1 MSLDKT
7 LMPVP
12 DGHPAVFERSWPLR
26 VGDIDRSGRLRL
38 DAAAR
43 LIQDIGQDHVHALG
57 FDKTHP
63 VGVVRRTMVDLIR
76 PIEFQDMLRLRR
88 WCSGTSNRWCEIRV
102 RIDGGEGGLIE
113 SKAFWININRDTGM
127 PSRISDDFLDELQ
140 RTTDV
145 HRLRWTPYLT
155 PGGREDA
162 EQVREYPVRFT
173 DIDLFDHMNNAVYW
187 SVVEDY
193 LSTRPELL
201 GSPLRVT
208 LEHEAPIALGDKLE
222 ILAHTHPAG
231 STDRFGAELADR
243 AVRTLT
249 YVAGD
254 QTKAIAS
261 VFAL

>member
-1 MSLDKT
+1 
-7 LMPVP
+7 
-12 DGHPAVFERSWPLR
+12 
-26 VGDIDRSGRLRL
+26 
-38 DAAAR
+38 
-43 LIQDIGQDHVHALG
+43 
-57 FDKTHP
+57 
-63 VGVVRRTMVDLIR
+63 
-76 PIEFQDMLRLRR
+76 
-88 WCSGTSNRWCEIRV
+88 
-102 RIDGGEGGLIE
+102 
-113 SKAFWININRDTGM
+113 M
-127 PSRISDDFLDELQ
+127 PSRFSDDFLEQLQ

-145 HRLRWTPYLT
+145 HRLRWKAYLI
-155 PGGREDA
+155 PGAREDA
-162 EQVREYPVRFT
+162 EHVREYPVRFT

>member
-1 MSLDKT
+1 M
-7 LMPVP
+7 
-12 DGHPAVFERSWPLR
+12 
-26 VGDIDRSGRLRL
+26 
-38 DAAAR
+38 
-43 LIQDIGQDHVHALG
+43 HALG

-88 WCSGTSNRWCEIRV
+88 WCSGTSTRWCEIRV
-102 RIDGGEGGLIE
+102 RIDGGAGGLIE
-113 SKAFWININRDTGM
+113 SEAFWININRDTGM
-127 PSRISDDFLDELQ
+127 PSRLGDDFLDELQ
-140 RTTDV
+140 RSTDV

-162 EQVREYPVRFT
+162 EQVHEYPVRFT

-254 QTKAIAS
+254 HTKAIAS